1 MLPRIW
7 CQILSNKT
15 QWVSL
20 HPLLWWACPVL
31 PECEMLLSWFSSF
44 WSEYIYDKEQC
55 IFQCK
60 EYIVGV
66 LKGGDI
72 NSGVGYIYWEH
83 FPRVEFWIW
92 NCCFRQLERSISTKS
107 PCFLYQCN
115 LCFLRGPLE
124 LLLLLIWC
132 SIPSRGTNDKVHIW
146 TDHHHVLFC
155 VTSGHFRKHWNWYV
169 FWNQS
174 LA

>member
-92 NCCFRQLERSISTKS
+92 NCCFRQLERKAYTFSMGAICASFAGLWHYYCCSFGVQYSPAEWMTK
-107 PCFLYQCN
+107 YTH
-115 LCFLRGPLE
+115 E
-124 LLLLLIWC
+124 LTPIL
-132 SIPSRGTNDKVHIW
+132 SSFV
-146 TDHHHVLFC
+146 
-155 VTSGHFRKHWNWYV
+155 
-169 FWNQS
+169 
-174 LA
+174 